1 MTELALS
8 QREIRARTIR
18 ARLRNPPNAVPDSD
32 IDLGRQSA
40 AARAALDELRLYER
54 TEVSYKT
61 PPKVAPRFWTDE
73 RCADLV
79 RLWPTDASVKQ
90 IAKTIGAVSR
100 GAVSAKAHVL
110 GLPSR
115 CRPRKKEVIPVF
127 DVSRPAGVDGLR
139 AIARIQ
145 EVVASAYGLSRNTL
159 ISHRRGN
166 VVIRPRHVAIYLCAE
181 LTPASF
187 PAIGRMFANR
197 DHTTILH
204 AHHKITRLRRTDAK
218 LDAEIIALT
227 EKLGVMGD
235 VGA

>member
-1 MTELALS
+1 MRELTLS
-8 QREIRARTIR
+8 QRELRARDIR
-18 ARLRNPPNAVPDSD
+18 ARLRNPPNSVPDSN

-61 PPKVAPRFWTDE
+61 PPKVAP
-73 RCADLV
+73 
-79 RLWPTDASVKQ
+79 
-90 IAKTIGAVSR
+90 
-100 GAVSAKAHVL
+100 HVL
-110 GLPSR
+110 GLPPR
-115 CRPRKKEVIPVF
+115 CRTRKKEAVPVF

-166 VVIRPRHVAIYLCAE
+166 VVIRPRHVAMYLCYE

-204 AHHKITRLRRTDAK
+204 AHRKIARLRRTDAK

-227 EKLGVMGD
+227 EKLGVMVD